1 MSFDLLSPEGL
12 RVDGRR
18 PPELRRI
25 SCRTGVFAQAD
36 GSAYIEHGN
45 TKCLAAVYGPHE
57 PHKRSALQ
65 EKVAINVE
73 FNVASFSS
81 GDRKHSGRQDRR
93 LLEIATLIKQNFE
106 PVISLPHSARTEIDI
121 FLQLL
126 QVDGGA
132 LHAAVNAATLALV
145 DAGIPMTDYVCA
157 CSAGFVNNAPIL
169 DLNYIEENAEVPTLT
184 IGTLVKSGKLTLVTS
199 EHKLHMDHF
208 EPILRLACEGS
219 KQIGEVLDETIRK
232 STKRMAL
239 AASTD

>member
-1 MSFDLLSPEGL
+1 MTATPFIYTEFVRIVLVAGKISFNELLSPEGL
-12 RVDGRR
+12 RVDRRR

-25 SCRTGVFAQAD
+25 ACRTGVFAQAD

-73 FNVASFSS
+73 FNLASFSS
-81 GDRKHSGRQDRR
+81 GDRKH
-93 LLEIATLIKQNFE
+93 K
-106 PVISLPHSARTEIDI
+106 IDI

-132 LHAAVNAATLALV
+132 LHAAVNAATLALI

-157 CSAGFVNNAPIL
+157 CSAGFVNDAPIL

-208 EPILRLACEGS
+208 ETIVQLACEGS
-219 KQIGEVLDETIRK
+219 KQIGEVMDETIRN

-239 AASTD
+239 AASTE